1 MCVYM
6 WNHGGES
13 SIGKNGNV
21 ARLVLTRETKGLD
34 EKKDRKEK
42 ENDWRKKERFGR
54 VGQSR
59 FC

>member
-1 MCVYM
+1 M

-42 ENDWRKKERFGR
+42 ENDWRKNERFGR